1 MPFFCQ
7 IFAYIKKKQYLCT
20 RFSKMEVGRSPSG
33 PPKILILGESVAL
46 NAERPSDETEGVA
59 SAEKGFEF

>member
-1 MPFFCQ
+1 MPFFSQ

-33 PPKILILGESVAL
+33 PPKILIFGESENTAKIHM
-46 NAERPSDETEGVA
+46 SDEVA
-59 SAEKGFEF
+59 IRIEP